1 MSPAKRQ
8 QSDAMLYTLIL
19 FVGLFIAATTI
30 AVIYY
35 VKFEDQRTKAD
46 KAERSLEDMATP
58 TQVQDIGKIVGQKE
72 LNKSRLATMVDY
84 LDETVI
90 LITGGVPKDTSAE
103 VKVSDVKTGFR
114 DTLTLAQEHINPE
127 RIDPNT
133 TGLVQVVQKLKT
145 KLDNTKG
152 QVQTL
157 DEQLIDLRSD
167 FNDAMIETYKKER
180 ILIAEKEGYRLQVD
194 KIKQDYNDLEKLLE
208 QTSEEQIQSLMTQL
222 KEQIANYE
230 QEHQDKL
237 QIQAQLDMTQD
248 RMKRQEQELRAILP
262 LPDSEA
268 VAHKSD
274 GQIILV
280 DDSAK
285 VVHLNI
291 GRDDRVYPGLTFSV
305 YDKNMPIPKD
315 GKGKAEI
322 EVYSVQKNTSVARIL
337 KSEIKR
343 PIILDDNIANL
354 IWDSDKTNV
363 FAVEGKFDLNGD
375 GKIEE
380 DAVDKIKVLIGK
392 WGGKVANSISIETDF
407 LVLGNPPSIL
417 RRPTVTELE
426 MDPMATERYETSRQ
440 KLTRYMEIQN
450 QAQALLIPVFNYE
463 RFLFFI
469 GYKTQSGRA
478 GAF

>member
-35 VKFEDQRTKAD
+35 VKFEDQRTKAE
-46 KAERSLEDMATP
+46 KAERSLEEMATP
-58 TQVQDIGKIVGQKE
+58 TEVQDIGKIVGQKE
-72 LNKSRLATMVDY
+72 INKSRLATMVDY
-84 LDETVI
+84 LDDTIV
-90 LITGGVPKDTSAE
+90 LVMGGVPQDTSAE
-103 VKVSDVKTGFR
+103 AKVDKVKSGFR
-114 DTLTLAQEHINPE
+114 NTLTLAQEHINPGL
-127 RIDPNT
+127 IDPNT
-133 TGLVQVVQKLKT
+133 TGLVQIVGKLKT
-145 KLDNTKG
+145 ELDNTKD
-152 QVQTL
+152 QLQTV
-157 DEQLIDLRSD
+157 DEQLVDIQGD
-167 FNDAMIETYKKER
+167 FNDAMVETYNKER
-180 ILIAEKEGYRLQVD
+180 LLIAEKEGYRLQVD
-194 KIKQDYNDLEKLLE
+194 KMKQDYNDLEKLLE
-208 QTSEEQIQSLMTQL
+208 QTSEERIQTLMTQL
-222 KEQIANYE
+222 SEQRANYD

-237 QIQAQLDMTQD
+237 QIQAQLDMTQE
-248 RMKRQEQELRAILP
+248 RMKRQEQELRAIVP
-262 LPDSEA
+262 LPDSEV
-268 VAHKSD
+268 VAHKID

-291 GRDDRVYPGLTFSV
+291 GKDDRVYPGLTFSV
-305 YDKNMPIPKD
+305 YDKNMPIPRD

-322 EVYSVQKNTSVARIL
+322 EVYSVQKNTSMARIL

-363 FAVEGKFDLNGD
+363 FVIEGEFDLNGD

-380 DAVDKIKVLIGK
+380 DAADKIKALIGK
-392 WGGKVANSISIETDF
+392 WGGKVADSISIETDF
-407 LVLGNPPSIL
+407 LVLGNPPTVL

-426 MDPMATERYETSRQ
+426 MDPMATERYDTSRQ
-440 KLTRYMEIQN
+440 KLTSYMEIQG
-450 QAQALLIPVFNYE
+450 QAQALLIPVLNYE
-463 RFLFFI
+463 RFLFFV
-469 GYKTQSGRA
+469 GYKTQSDRA

>member
-1 MSPAKRQ
+1 
-8 QSDAMLYTLIL
+8 
-19 FVGLFIAATTI
+19 
-30 AVIYY
+30 
-35 VKFEDQRTKAD
+35 
-46 KAERSLEDMATP
+46 
-58 TQVQDIGKIVGQKE
+58 
-72 LNKSRLATMVDY
+72 
-84 LDETVI
+84 
-90 LITGGVPKDTSAE
+90 
-103 VKVSDVKTGFR
+103 
-114 DTLTLAQEHINPE
+114 
-127 RIDPNT
+127 
-133 TGLVQVVQKLKT
+133 
-145 KLDNTKG
+145 
-152 QVQTL
+152 
-157 DEQLIDLRSD
+157 
-167 FNDAMIETYKKER
+167 
-180 ILIAEKEGYRLQVD
+180 
-194 KIKQDYNDLEKLLE
+194 
-208 QTSEEQIQSLMTQL
+208 
-222 KEQIANYE
+222 
-230 QEHQDKL
+230 
-237 QIQAQLDMTQD
+237 
-248 RMKRQEQELRAILP
+248 
-262 LPDSEA
+262 
-268 VAHKSD
+268 
-274 GQIILV
+274 LV

>member
-8 QSDAMLYTLIL
+8 ASDAMLYTLIL
-19 FVGLFIAATTI
+19 FVGLFIAATTV

-35 VKFEDQRTKAD
+35 VKFEDQVTVAEKAQSD
-46 KAERSLEDMATP
+46 LHEIVKPAELQR
-58 TQVQDIGKIVGQKE
+58 IGTIVGAKQ
-72 LNKSRLATMVDY
+72 LPKSRLATMVEY
-84 LDETVI
+84 LDQVVYMI
-90 LITGGVPKDTSAE
+90 IGGVPENTSAE
-103 VKVSDVKTGFR
+103 VKVGTASRDFR
-114 DTLTLAQEHINPE
+114 DTLTLAQTHIDAAS
-127 RIDPNT
+127 IDPNT

-145 KLDNTKG
+145 ELDNVKD
-152 QVQTL
+152 TL
-157 DEQLIDLRSD
+157 QATQEQLTVVRNDYNDLRIATSIKED
-167 FNDAMIETYKKER
+167 ELEADVNDYAR
-180 ILIAEKEGYRLQVD
+180 QVD
-194 KIKQDYNDLEKLLE
+194 SIKKDYNDLEVLLE
-208 QTSEEQIQSLMTQL
+208 QTSEERVQALMVQL
-222 KEQIANYE
+222 SEERAKYE

-237 QIQAQLDMTQD
+237 QIQAQLEMTQD
-248 RMKRQEQELRAILP
+248 KMKRQQDELHKIVP

-274 GQIILV
+274 GKIILV
-280 DDSAK
+280 DNQAK

-291 GRDDRVYPGLTFSV
+291 GRDDRVYPGLTFTV

-322 EVYSVQKNTSVARIL
+322 EVYSVDKNISAARII

-343 PIILDDNIANL
+343 PVILDDIIANL

-363 FAVEGKFDLNGD
+363 FAIEGEFDLDGD
-375 GKIEE
+375 GRIET
-380 DAVDKIKVLIGK
+380 DAVDKIKSLIEK
-392 WGGKVANSISIETDF
+392 WGGKVADAISIETDF
-407 LVLGNPPSIL
+407 LVLGSPPSVL

-426 MDPMATERYETSRQ
+426 MDPMATERYEASRQ
-440 KLTRYMEIQN
+440 KFADHQEIQSR
-450 QAQALLIPVFNYE
+450 AQALLIPVFNYE

>member
-35 VKFEDQRTKAD
+35 VKFEDQRTKAE
-46 KAERSLEDMATP
+46 KAERSLEEMATP
-58 TQVQDIGKIVGQKE
+58 TEVQDIGKIVGQKE
-72 LNKSRLATMVDY
+72 INKSRLATMVDY
-84 LDETVI
+84 LDDTIV
-90 LITGGVPKDTSAE
+90 LVMGGVPQDTSAE
-103 VKVSDVKTGFR
+103 AKVDKVKSGFR
-114 DTLTLAQEHINPE
+114 NTLTLAQEHINPGL
-127 RIDPNT
+127 IDPNT
-133 TGLVQVVQKLKT
+133 TGLVQIVGKLKT
-145 KLDNTKG
+145 ELDNTKD
-152 QVQTL
+152 QLQTV
-157 DEQLIDLRSD
+157 DEQLVDIQGD
-167 FNDAMIETYKKER
+167 FNDAMVETYNKER
-180 ILIAEKEGYRLQVD
+180 LLIAEKEGYRLQVD
-194 KIKQDYNDLEKLLE
+194 KMKQDYNDLEKLLE
-208 QTSEEQIQSLMTQL
+208 QTSEERIQTLMTQL
-222 KEQIANYE
+222 SEQRANYD

-237 QIQAQLDMTQD
+237 QIQAQLDMTQE
-248 RMKRQEQELRAILP
+248 RMKRQEQELRAIVP
-262 LPDSEA
+262 LPDSEV
-268 VAHKSD
+268 VAHKID

-291 GRDDRVYPGLTFSV
+291 GKDDRVYPGLTFSV
-305 YDKNMPIPKD
+305 YDKNMPIPRD

-322 EVYSVQKNTSVARIL
+322 EVYSVQKNTSMARIL

-363 FAVEGKFDLNGD
+363 FVIEGEFDLNGD

-380 DAVDKIKVLIGK
+380 DAADKIKVLIGK
-392 WGGKVANSISIETDF
+392 WGGKVADSISIETDF
-407 LVLGNPPSIL
+407 LVLGNPPTVL

-426 MDPMATERYETSRQ
+426 MDPMATERYDTSRQ
-440 KLTRYMEIQN
+440 KLTSYMEIQG
-450 QAQALLIPVFNYE
+450 QAQALLIPVLNYE
-463 RFLFFI
+463 RFLFFV
-469 GYKTQSGRA
+469 GYKTQSDRA